1 MLDGWAV
8 SSLFMFCSHLMM
20 IMCCEKDAI
29 LMDFSSTWIIRMVQS
44 GCLLQKSL
52 QVLVHSQFK
61 LTMRVFLKVVRLL
74 LIVSNISLTWPPAFF
89 FPFQVTLVIWICL
102 WCSLLGRYWGRRW
115 TCDWWWNGRVWSHR
129 KDWEWF
135 AL

>member
-1 MLDGWAV
+1 
-8 SSLFMFCSHLMM
+8 MFCSHLMM
-20 IMCCEKDAI
+20 IICYEKDAI

-74 LIVSNISLTWPPAFF
+74 LIVSNISLTWPPALFF
-89 FPFQVTLVIWICL
+89 FLSIHFSDLNLLVMFTTWQVL
-102 WCSLLGRYWGRRW
+102 RW
-115 TCDWWWNGRVWSHR
+115 EMN
-129 KDWEWF
+129 
-135 AL
+135 